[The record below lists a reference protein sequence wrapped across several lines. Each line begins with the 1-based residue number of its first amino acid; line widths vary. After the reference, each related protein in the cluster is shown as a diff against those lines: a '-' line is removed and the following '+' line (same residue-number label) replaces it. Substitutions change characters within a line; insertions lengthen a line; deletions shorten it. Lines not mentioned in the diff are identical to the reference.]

1 MGWNRQRTS
10 SQKKYGDNSN
20 MSTNNDIDLLRYIK
34 NVFLEIR
41 VTVIQVKLSLNLTSS
56 FTLCFNV
63 EKLISL
69 NWTFNFDEEVTGYQ
83 DT

>member
-34 NVFLEIR
+34 NAFLEIR
-41 VTVIQVKLSLNLTSS
+41 VTVIQLKLSLNLISC

>member
-1 MGWNRQRTS
+1 
-10 SQKKYGDNSN
+10 